1 MSNNIPNS
9 AQYSAMPSAT
19 QQDSVPDTA
28 FAQTIAKLS
37 EEHTTALLEEQE
49 RLKQAHKIEITRLRE
64 IMIVEH
70 NRVEKQRKRLDEEYK
85 TELTRL
91 RVKIAAKDSRIHE
104 LEEALLDRRA
114 KGWEPMWVSDD
125 YCWRCPKCFGEV
137 LDDAAEYDEAMDSPE
152 TPPEGCNFCSLR
164 RGDPYVSNREDEESE
179 EDDDEADD
187 GEVDDDEVD
196 DNTPECEEYVQDGFV
211 VSDRELD
218 NGKVIEDGSD
228 DSEDNSEY
236 EDNEDDFMGEVLDEV

>member
-37 EEHTTALLEEQE
+37 EAHTAALLEEQE

-85 TELTRL
+85 TELT
-91 RVKIAAKDSRIHE
+91 RIHE

-164 RGDPYVSNREDEESE
+164 RGDPYVSNREDEESK

-218 NGKVIEDGSD
+218 NGEVIEDGSD
-228 DSEDNSEY
+228 DSEGNSEY